1 MLVTN
6 NLMPLLVMSTHI
18 TSNSATLI
26 DHVYYYEGLNA
37 REHISVKN
45 GNFLEDITDH
55 LPSYVL
61 VTSNKYIIY
70 CKRPMVRL
78 FSQKNVNNFIRE
90 LRSADWSSVYNQSDV
105 FILL

>member
-1 MLVTN
+1 MLLTN
-6 NLMPLLVMSTHI
+6 NFMPLLVMPTRI

-37 REHISVKN
+37 REHISVKS

-61 VTSNKYIIY
+61 VISNRHNMY
-70 CKRPMVRL
+70 CKRLMVRL
-78 FSQKNVNNFIRE
+78 FSEKILITSFANFSQ
-90 LRSADWSSVYNQSDV
+90 LTGHW
-105 FILL
+105 FIISQM